1 MFELTLKFQ
10 LSMMRWHLLAVP
22 QIVCTRSTKWTRWL
36 GLQKRRGL
44 QWMLCI
50 FNQPLRNSPHNRYFS
65 FPPPWCM
72 DDSKPFI
79 FLIQPQYCCRSFKN
93 LRVQALELA
102 KNLGWE
108 DSWEKLCEPVVSL
121 MTRQKWA
128 MMTSLACPSMLPS
141 WSNSRKATPWRL
153 SWRRLSRRHETHTSL
168 LCRRRSARPMFIAGC
183 WWGLARGGLFG
194 SKSLFE
200 WVVGKKKLC
209 IWGLYIINPV

>member
-141 WSNSRKATPWRL
+141 WSSYTRGYTVKTVPGEGCPGGTKHA
-153 SWRRLSRRHETHTSL
+153 SSSFAEGD
-168 LCRRRSARPMFIAGC
+168 RPMFIAGC